1 MVNASDLENN
11 PNYPRHDNSERENW
25 TFFYLRL
32 NSADWTELDNKI
44 EIITSQKTKLGQN
57 NKTEQ
62 LRDICSCWWVSD
74 ANYGGGSTS

>member
-25 TFFYLRL
+25 TFFCLRL

-57 NKTEQ
+57 NKNRTIERYLQ
-62 LRDICSCWWVSD
+62 LLVGLGCKLWGRNS
-74 ANYGGGSTS
+74 

>member
-57 NKTEQ
+57 NKNRTIERYLQ
-62 LRDICSCWWVSD
+62 LLVGLGCKLWGRNS
-74 ANYGGGSTS
+74 